1 MNNQVEGGGR
11 RKKLPVGGRGHKVPY
26 KTMVMRIPE
35 PCWEQ
40 INDFVMEYRKT
51 LNVLRFPSAPAQK
64 LDEIAEIIEEYK
76 KESKTNR
83 DWKKCTQLIQDIEK
97 KIES

>member
-1 MNNQVEGGGR
+1 
-11 RKKLPVGGRGHKVPY
+11 
-26 KTMVMRIPE
+26 
-35 PCWEQ
+35 
-40 INDFVMEYRKT
+40 MEYRET

-64 LDEIAEIIEEYK
+64 LDEITEIIEEYK

-97 KIES
+97 K